1 MVPLNELYLGKECK
15 TGFFSYLNYN
25 EKMYDMLFSRGNMSV
40 YNMMWLIKVNRF
52 RRVYTPKSMAVLA
65 SWQEETYQEGHIS

>member
-25 EKMYDMLFSRGNMSV
+25 EKMYGCIVFFSGNMFV
-40 YNMMWLIKVNRF
+40 YNGMW
-52 RRVYTPKSMAVLA
+52 
-65 SWQEETYQEGHIS
+65 